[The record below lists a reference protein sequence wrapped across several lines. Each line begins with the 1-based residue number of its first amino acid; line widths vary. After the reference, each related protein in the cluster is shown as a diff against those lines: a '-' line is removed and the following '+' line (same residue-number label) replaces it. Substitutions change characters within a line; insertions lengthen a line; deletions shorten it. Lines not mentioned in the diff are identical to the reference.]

1 MPARD
6 PFTIHMVSVGTYR
19 GHPCGRQDI
28 APTGSR
34 PMSVE

>member
-1 MPARD
+1 
-6 PFTIHMVSVGTYR
+6 MVSAGAPR